1 MFSAVIYIGLPQSKD
16 QKSVKSSGSSKSR
29 KSRSPAALRLPDISI
44 WCDFT
49 NIASHIDHLHIYF
62 KASGFDHKT
71 TITNMEDLVA
81 NLDPR
86 GKAKTSTPVIVH
98 SQQLKQFQNE
108 PLYVF
113 VDGLDYKFVLFNLI
127 QAGLTERLVR
137 KPETEEPDT
146 TQAVAEEEEEAEEKF
161 ASVLDIIKCRKQLST
176 MSDDQTEDTASYCAE
191 TQTKDDVFSVGHLIV
206 EDYNWKT
213 ERTSTIRVFLN
224 SLGAKSILTNLKDG
238 RFCLRLW
245 VETNQ
250 QYILNVLSDT
260 ELTIGSLDVVLNA
273 METESHKLT
282 NCCFLVSSGFGQ
294 LVCTVLLSS
303 IHPTVLYHRYN
314 LWEHRITRPV

>member
-1 MFSAVIYIGLPQSKD
+1 MLPLLGLPQSKD

-29 KSRSPAALRLPDISI
+29 KSKSPATSRLPDISI

-81 NLDPR
+81 SVDPR
-86 GKAKTSTPVIVH
+86 AKAKTSPVIVH

-137 KPETEEPDT
+137 KSPTVEQETTE
-146 TQAVAEEEEEAEEKF
+146 VVVEEEEAEEKF

-176 MSDDQTEDTASYCAE
+176 ISDDQTEDTASYFAE
-191 TQTKDDVFSVGHLIV
+191 TQSKDDVFSMGHLIV
-206 EDYNWKT
+206 EDYNWKS

-224 SLGAKSILTNLKDG
+224 SLGAKSILTNLRDG

-245 VETNQ
+245 VETNE
-250 QYILNVLSDT
+250 QYILNILSDT

-273 METESHKLT
+273 METESHKLM
-282 NCCFLVSSGFGQ
+282 NYCFLVSSGFGQ
-294 LVCTVLLSS
+294 LVNAFNSS
-303 IHPTVLYHRYN
+303 
-314 LWEHRITRPV
+314 